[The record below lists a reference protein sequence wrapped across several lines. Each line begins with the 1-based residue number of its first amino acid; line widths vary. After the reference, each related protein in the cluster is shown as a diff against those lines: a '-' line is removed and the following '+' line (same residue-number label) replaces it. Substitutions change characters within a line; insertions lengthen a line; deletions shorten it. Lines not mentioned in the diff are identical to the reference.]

1 MRRVWIM
8 CVSLENIFIVQGEK
22 LKGYF
27 CAPLFLAADQHCW
40 LTVEAPLYETSLTA
54 SVPWA

>member
-1 MRRVWIM
+1 M